1 MLAVSASELAS
12 IQSETQA
19 AACDKT
25 CVVKRKTKTKDAY
38 GSETEVL
45 STIVT
50 TVAGMSE
57 PSAGQLAN
65 YDYLVGSLS
74 TWQVKL
80 PVSTD
85 VKAQDL
91 LIIDS
96 QTLVV
101 QVVLDP
107 RSYPALLTVLASE
120 VKQSV

>member
-1 MLAVSASELAS
+1 MLPVSASELAS

-19 AACDKT
+19 ATCDKT
-25 CVVKRKTKTKDAY
+25 CVVNRKTKTKDAY
-38 GSETEVL
+38 GSDTEVL
-45 STIVT
+45 NTIAT
-50 TVAGMSE
+50 TVAGMTE

-74 TWQVKL
+74 TFQVKL
-80 PVSTD
+80 PVGTD

-91 LIIDS
+91 LVIDG

-107 RSYPALLTVLASE
+107 RSYAALLTVLASE
-120 VKQSV
+120 VKQGA